1 MNAHMRRLAGDRQF
15 YKRVLA
21 ISVPIM
27 IQHGITTF
35 VSLLDNI
42 MVGQIGTNQMSGVA
56 IVNQLIFVFNICIF
70 GGVSGAGIFGAQFY
84 GSGDHGG
91 VRNTFRFKL
100 IICALLTSLGLFL
113 FLNNGDF
120 LIDLYLHGDK
130 TQAALETAGYAQ
142 EYLLI
147 MIIGLIPFAIEQAY
161 AGTLR
166 ETGETVLPMIAGIC
180 AVFVNLSLN
189 YLLIFGKLGFPVLG
203 VSGAAL
209 ATVIARFVEMSI
221 IVIWTHTHALKNK
234 FIVGAYRKFSI
245 PVGLSKDIIIKGTP
259 LMLNEALWASA
270 QSVLMQCYSVRG
282 LEVIAGFNINS
293 TIGNFFNIAFIAL
306 GGAVAVIV
314 GQLLGAGKMD
324 EAKSTAWRL
333 LFFSVVSC
341 IVMGLIMSLFA
352 PFFPQ
357 IYNTSEE
364 VRNLS
369 TRFILISAVAL
380 PIHGFLHSTYFTLR
394 AGGKTLITFLFDSV
408 FAWCVSIPL
417 AYLLSRHTQLPIVPL
432 YFIVQMAELL
442 KCILGVYLLKKGNW
456 TQNIVNTEKREH

>member
-1 MNAHMRRLAGDRQF
+1 MNTHMRRLAGNKQF
-15 YKRVLA
+15 YKRMLA

-70 GGVSGAGIFGAQFY
+70 GGVSGAGIFGAQFF
-84 GSGDHGG
+84 GSGDHKG
-91 VRNTFRFKL
+91 VQNTFRFKM

-113 FLNNGDF
+113 FLNHSDF
-120 LIDLYLHGDK
+120 LIGLYLHGD
-130 TQAALETAGYAQ
+130 TTAAALETARYAR

-147 MIIGLIPFAIEQAY
+147 MIIGLVPFAIEQAY

-166 ETGETVLPMIAGIC
+166 ETGETVLPMTAGIC

-189 YLLIFGKLGFPVLG
+189 YLLIFGKFGFPVLG
-203 VSGAAL
+203 VAGAAI
-209 ATVIARFVEMSI
+209 ATVIARFVEMGI
-221 IVIWTHTHALKNK
+221 IVLWTHTHAGKNK
-234 FIVGAYRKFSI
+234 FIVGAYRKFTI
-245 PVGLSKDIIIKGTP
+245 PAGLSKDIIIKGTP

-282 LEVIAGFNINS
+282 LAVIAGFNINS

-314 GQLLGAGKMD
+314 GQLLGAGKME

-333 LFFSVVSC
+333 LFFSVASC
-341 IVMGLIMSLFA
+341 MVMGLIMSLFA

-357 IYNTSEE
+357 IYNTTEE
-364 VRNLS
+364 VRSLS
-369 TRFILISAVAL
+369 TRFILVSAIAL
-380 PIHGFLHSTYFTLR
+380 PVHGFLHSAYFTLR

-417 AYLLSRHTQLPIVPL
+417 AYLLSRHTQLPIVPI

-442 KCILGVYLLKKGNW
+442 KCVLGVFLLKKGYW
-456 TQNIVNTEKREH
+456 IQNIVNTEKREH